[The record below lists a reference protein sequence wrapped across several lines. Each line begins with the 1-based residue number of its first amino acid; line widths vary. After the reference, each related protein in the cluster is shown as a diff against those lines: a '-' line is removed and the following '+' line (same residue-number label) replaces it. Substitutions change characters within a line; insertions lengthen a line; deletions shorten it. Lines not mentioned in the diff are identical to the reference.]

1 MGATRRR
8 GRGGVGM
15 LIRLRHGV
23 SVPAMQGNR
32 WTAADLPDLSGRTAV
47 VTGATS
53 GIGRETALALAAH
66 GARVLLAV
74 RDTDAGA
81 ELARELPGRADVVR
95 LDLASLGSVRECAQ
109 SIDEPVDLL
118 VNNAGVMTP
127 PRRRLTDDGFEL
139 QFQTNHLGHF
149 ALTGLL
155 LPQLLAAPAPRV
167 TTVSSVAHRNGKRE
181 LVDGNLTG
189 GYNAQTAYGN
199 SKLANLLFAL
209 ELQRR
214 AEAVGSILTSTAA
227 HPGVTATNLVASRD
241 GLGSI
246 PLLGALSRPFTRL
259 FFANAAAGAEATL
272 YAATVAEPG
281 SYTGP
286 TGLRETRGPVG
297 PATLS
302 PLARD
307 ADLSAALWAVS
318 EELTGVR
325 YAQLV

>member
-1 MGATRRR
+1 
-8 GRGGVGM
+8 
-15 LIRLRHGV
+15 
-23 SVPAMQGNR
+23 MQGRR
-32 WTAADLPDLSGRTAV
+32 WTAADLPDLTGRTAV

-53 GIGRETALALAAH
+53 GIGRETARALARH

-74 RDTDAGA
+74 RNTDAGA
-81 ELARELPGRADVVR
+81 ELAGDMDGRADVVP
-95 LDLASLGSVRECAQ
+95 LDLASFASVRACAERIQ
-109 SIDEPVDLL
+109 EPVDLL

-149 ALTGLL
+149 LLTALL
-155 LPQLLAAPAPRV
+155 LPRLLQTSAPRV
-167 TTVSSVAHRNGKRE
+167 TTVSSIAHRNADRQV
-181 LVDGNLTG
+181 LDGNLTG
-189 GYNAQTAYGN
+189 TYNPQTAYGN

-214 AEAVGSILTSTAA
+214 SESSGSALTSTAA
-227 HPGVTATNLVASRD
+227 HPGVTATNLVASPD

-246 PLLGALSRPFTRL
+246 PLLGTLSRPFTRL
-259 FFANAAAGAEATL
+259 FFANATAGAESTL

-286 TGLRETRGPVG
+286 TSLRETRGPVG
-297 PATLS
+297 PAALS

-307 ADLSAALWAVS
+307 ADLAAALWRVS
-318 EELTGVR
+318 EERTGVR
-325 YAQLV
+325 YELLA

>member
-1 MGATRRR
+1 
-8 GRGGVGM
+8 
-15 LIRLRHGV
+15 
-23 SVPAMQGNR
+23 MQGNR
-32 WTAADLPDLSGRTAV
+32 WTAADLPDLTGRTAV

-53 GIGRETALALAAH
+53 GIGRETALALSEH
-66 GARVLLAV
+66 GARILLAV
-74 RDTDAGA
+74 RDTVAGD
-81 ELARELPGRADVVR
+81 ELAARLPGPADVVP
-95 LDLASLGSVRECAQ
+95 LDLSSLASVRACAAR
-109 SIDEPVDLL
+109 IEEPVDLL

-155 LPQLLAAPAPRV
+155 LDRLLGSTAPRV
-167 TTVSSVAHRNGKRE
+167 TTVSSIAHRNGNRDV
-181 LVDGNLTG
+181 VDGNLTG
-189 GYNAQTAYGN
+189 RYNPQTAYGN

-214 AEAVGSILTSTAA
+214 AEKAGLPLTSTAA
-227 HPGVTATNLVASRD
+227 HPGVTATNLVSSRD

-246 PLLGALSRPFTRL
+246 PLVGMLARPLTRL
-259 FFANAAAGAEATL
+259 LLPGARAGAEATL

-307 ADLSAALWAVS
+307 ADLAAALWAVS

>member
-1 MGATRRR
+1 
-8 GRGGVGM
+8 
-15 LIRLRHGV
+15 
-23 SVPAMQGNR
+23 MQGNR

-53 GIGRETALALAAH
+53 GIGRETALALAEH
-66 GARVLLAV
+66 GARVLVAV
-74 RDTDAGA
+74 RNTDAGA
-81 ELARELPGRADVVR
+81 ELVRELPGRADVVA
-95 LDLASLGSVRECAQ
+95 LDLSSLESVRACAER
-109 SIDEPVDLL
+109 IDEPVDLL

-155 LPQLLAAPAPRV
+155 LPKLLATPAPRV
-167 TTVSSVAHRNGKRE
+167 TTVSSLAHGSGNRD
-181 LVDGNLTG
+181 LLDGNLTDR
-189 GYNAQTAYGN
+189 YNPQTAYGN

-214 AEAVGSILTSTAA
+214 SEAVGSSLTSTAA
-227 HPGVTATNLVASRD
+227 HPGVTATNLVASPD

-246 PLLGALSRPFTRL
+246 PLLGALSRPLTRL
-259 FFANAAAGAEATL
+259 FLPDARKGAEATL

-286 TGLRETRGPVG
+286 TSLRETRGPVG
-297 PATLS
+297 PAALS

-307 ADLSAALWAVS
+307 ADLAAALWRVS
-318 EELTGVR
+318 EERTGVR
-325 YAQLV
+325 FEQLA

>member
-1 MGATRRR
+1 
-8 GRGGVGM
+8 
-15 LIRLRHGV
+15 
-23 SVPAMQGNR
+23 MQGNR
-32 WTAADLPDLSGRTAV
+32 WTAADLPDLTGRTAV

-53 GIGRETALALAAH
+53 GIGRETALALSEH
-66 GARVLLAV
+66 GARILLAV
-74 RDTDAGA
+74 RDTVAGD
-81 ELARELPGRADVVR
+81 ELAARLPGPADVVP
-95 LDLASLGSVRECAQ
+95 LDLSSLASVRACAAR
-109 SIDEPVDLL
+109 IEEPVDLL

-155 LPQLLAAPAPRV
+155 LDRLLGSTAPRV
-167 TTVSSVAHRNGKRE
+167 TTVSSIAHRNGNRDV
-181 LVDGNLTG
+181 VDGNLTG
-189 GYNAQTAYGN
+189 RYNPQTAYGN

-214 AEAVGSILTSTAA
+214 AEKAGLPLTSTAA
-227 HPGVTATNLVASRD
+227 HPGVTATNLVSSRD

-246 PLLGALSRPFTRL
+246 PLVGMLARPLTRL
-259 FFANAAAGAEATL
+259 LLPGARAGAEATL

-286 TGLRETRGPVG
+286 TGLGETRGPVG
-297 PATLS
+297 PAALS
-302 PLARD
+302 TLARD
-307 ADLSAALWAVS
+307 VDLAAHLWQVS

-325 YAQLV
+325 FEHLV